1 MSHIICNNVS
11 LAYPLYDVDA
21 RSLKRGI
28 ANIATGG
35 RLSNEVKG
43 KFQVNALNNISFHLK
58 KGDRLGLIGHNGAGK
73 STLLRVLS
81 GVYEPL
87 IGTLHVNG
95 NISSL
100 INVHVGMQST
110 LTGYEN
116 IKLRSLILGLSK
128 EKIKYIIKDIE
139 EFTELG
145 NFLSMPVKT
154 YSSGML
160 IRLAFGLSTAITPD
174 ILLVDEVIGAGD
186 MGFFEKARDRMKSL
200 VSQSNIMVLSSHD
213 NSIIKQF
220 CTQVLWLEHGSIKMF
235 GAVDEVMRVFE
246 ADKSLELVH

>member
-1 MSHIICNNVS
+1 MSYIACKDVS
-11 LAYPLYDVDA
+11 LAYPVYDVDA
-21 RSLKRGI
+21 RSLKRGL

-35 RLSNEVKG
+35 RLVNETSGQLQVK
-43 KFQVNALNNISFHLK
+43 ALNNINFHLK

-81 GVYEPL
+81 GVYEPMQ
-87 IGTLHVNG
+87 GRVHVKG

-100 INVHVGMQST
+100 INVNVGMQVT

-116 IKLRSLILGLSK
+116 IHMRGLILGLSK
-128 EKIKYIIKDIE
+128 DQIKFIIKDIE

-145 NFLSMPVKT
+145 KFLSMPVKT

-160 IRLAFGLSTAITPD
+160 VRLAFGLSTALTPD

-186 MGFFEKARDRMKSL
+186 AGFIEKAKNRMKMF
-200 VSQSNIMVLSSHD
+200 VNQANIMVLSSHAND
-213 NSIIKQF
+213 IIEQF
-220 CTQVLWLEHGSIKMF
+220 CNKVLWLEHGQIKMF
-235 GAVDEVMRVFE
+235 GTMTTVMEAYERAV
-246 ADKSLELVH
+246 